1 MLSAREQRRTA
12 TVGQKEEPMRAFV
25 QDEKGRP
32 HSSWTFPFPS
42 GAISSWM
49 PVGQASSSVPRERTL
64 FLFFCSSAGEISLD
78 SIDLNAC

>member
-25 QDEKGRP
+25 QDEKGRQ

-49 PVGQASSSVPRERTL
+49 PVGQASSSATL
-64 FLFFCSSAGEISLD
+64 QNPDGADLVFVFLQFGGRNKFR
-78 SIDLNAC
+78 